1 MENRFL
7 DRINREL
14 EVELPEFESMDDHL
28 DHILVQIE
36 KWSEDLYEQEVYL
49 SQRWLEVRE
58 DNNFYESVLH
68 IFNPNGEYLLSIDG
82 NIQKGGWR
90 FLEENN
96 TFITEMLGRSELYD
110 LAFLNQDFFI
120 LMKHG
125 DQHRKGQRKY
135 FLMGREGIVSGL
147 TWREVMEILFNIY
160 RGNSKFLALIFGAV
174 VLVGIIIAFSLR

>member
-7 DRINREL
+7 DKVNREL
-14 EVELPEFESMDDHL
+14 ELELPEFERMDDHL
-28 DHILVQIE
+28 DYILGQIY
-36 KWSEDLYEQEVYL
+36 KWSEDLYEEENYV

-68 IFNPNGEYLLSIDG
+68 IFNPNGEYMISIDG
-82 NIQKGGWR
+82 NIQKGSWR
-90 FLEENN
+90 FLAENN
-96 TFITEMLGRSELYD
+96 TFITEILGKSELYD

-135 FLMGREGIVSGL
+135 FLMGREGMVAGL

-160 RGNSKFLALIFGAV
+160 RDSSRFLLIVFAV
-174 VLVGIIIAFSLR
+174 VVVVGIILAFSLS

>member
-1 MENRFL
+1 MENRLL
-7 DRINREL
+7 DKINDKFEIN
-14 EVELPEFESMDDHL
+14 LPEFERMDDHL
-28 DHILVQIE
+28 DHTLSLIV
-36 KWSEDLYEQEVYL
+36 KWSEDLYEQEFYV

-58 DNNFYESVLH
+58 ENNFYESVLH

-110 LAFLNQDFFI
+110 LAFLNEDFFI

-135 FLMGREGIVSGL
+135 FLMGKENIIANM
-147 TWREVMEILFNIY
+147 TWREVMELLFNIY
-160 RGNSKFLALIFGAV
+160 RGNSKFLILIFAAV
-174 VLVGIIIAFSLR
+174 ALVAIVIGFSLR